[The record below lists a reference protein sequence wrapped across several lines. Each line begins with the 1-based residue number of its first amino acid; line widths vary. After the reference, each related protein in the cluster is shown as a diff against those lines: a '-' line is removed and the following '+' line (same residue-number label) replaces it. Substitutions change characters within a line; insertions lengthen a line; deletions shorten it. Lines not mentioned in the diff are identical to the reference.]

1 MLTFD
6 FVDWDD
12 ERDPNGNVQHIA
24 AHNLT
29 TEEVEDVLYSPA
41 IKHGHSRTTGQTCV
55 WGRTSTN
62 RHIIVIYR
70 LSESGGWTTIRPVT
84 AYDVPA

>member
-12 ERDPNGNVQHIA
+12 ENDPKGNVQHIA
-24 AHNLT
+24 THSLT
-29 TEEVEDVLYSPA
+29 PEEVEDVLYSPA
-41 IKHGHSRTTGQTCV
+41 IKHGHSRGSGQTCA
-55 WGRTSTN
+55 WGRTSTD
-62 RHIIVIYR
+62 RHIIVIDK
-70 LSESGGWTTIRPVT
+70 LSERGGFTTIRPVT